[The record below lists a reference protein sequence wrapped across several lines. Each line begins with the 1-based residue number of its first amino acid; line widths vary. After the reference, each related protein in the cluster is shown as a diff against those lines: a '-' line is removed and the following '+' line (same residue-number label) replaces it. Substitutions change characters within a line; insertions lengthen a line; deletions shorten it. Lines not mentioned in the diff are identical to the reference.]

1 MKAFGVQGQAQPSQ
15 EFHVLD
21 LETLELGSGS
31 KVPQASY
38 CPLAQIFRTFS
49 MTWCARSLPSLQPAR
64 SYGNSGGQQHA
75 GLWGKCG
82 ALLRAG
88 GCKIG

>member
-1 MKAFGVQGQAQPSQ
+1 M
-15 EFHVLD
+15 LD

-38 CPLAQIFRTFS
+38 CPLAQMLQTFTGLIPWALL
-49 MTWCARSLPSLQPAR
+49 TWCATSLQPAR

-82 ALLRAG
+82 ALLRALKDRLKGFKDPG
-88 GCKIG
+88 G